1 VHVLTKI
8 FIVLVTLLAILMV
21 PLVVVSA
28 KNQEYWK
35 VQALDF
41 EQSHRL
47 ASNQLQD
54 ERQLHQGEQ
63 ARLNQELQDYSQR
76 LAQLQSSVADCEKL
90 RLDIKSQLLTANLSL
105 SEHGATS
112 RTMLKSLQTNSDLN
126 RVLVE
131 DVQKLRSLAI
141 SCEREK
147 VEVDE
152 ALRERTSERD
162 VAMAAKRKLQEELKE
177 MRDQQATA
185 MHRISEYVARF
196 GVLEDGGMSLDEG
209 LAPDRNLQATILDI
223 SRADGRNLVEID
235 AGSRDGVKEGWI
247 LTIGE
252 GGTFLG
258 KLRIIDVDIN
268 RSTGI
273 LTLESKDRGLVQ
285 IGNRAYALMGQD

>member
-1 VHVLTKI
+1 MHVLTKI

-35 VQALDF
+35 TQALDF
-41 EQSHRL
+41 EHSHRL
-47 ASNQLQD
+47 ASSQLQD

-76 LAQLQSSVADCEKL
+76 LAQLQSSVAECEKL
-90 RLDIKSQLLTANLSL
+90 RLDIESQLLTANLSL
-105 SEHGATS
+105 SEHGATN

-141 SCEREK
+141 ACEREK

-162 VAMAAKRKLQEELKE
+162 VALAAKRKLQEELKE
-177 MRDQQATA
+177 MRDQQANA

-196 GVLEDGGMSLDEG
+196 GVLEDGGLSLDEG
-209 LAPDRNLQATILDI
+209 LAPDRNLQATILDV
-223 SRADGRNLVEID
+223 SRSDDRSLVEID
-235 AGSRDGVKEGWI
+235 AGSRDGVQEGWI

-252 GGTFLG
+252 GGTSLG

-273 LTLESKDRGLVQ
+273 LTLESKDRGMVQ

>member
-1 VHVLTKI
+1 MHVLTKI

-35 VQALDF
+35 TQALDF
-41 EQSHRL
+41 EHSHRL
-47 ASNQLQD
+47 ASSQLQD

-76 LAQLQSSVADCEKL
+76 LAQLQSSVAECEKL
-90 RLDIKSQLLTANLSL
+90 RLDIESQLLTANLSL
-105 SEHGATS
+105 SEHGATN

-141 SCEREK
+141 ACEREK

-162 VAMAAKRKLQEELKE
+162 VALAAKRKLQEELKE
-177 MRDQQATA
+177 MRDQQANA

-196 GVLEDGGMSLDEG
+196 GVLEDGGLSLDEG
-209 LAPDRNLQATILDI
+209 LAPDRNLQATILDV
-223 SRADGRNLVEID
+223 SRSDDRSLVEID
-235 AGSRDGVKEGWI
+235 AGSRDGVQEGWI

-273 LTLESKDRGLVQ
+273 LTLESKDRGMVQ

>member
-1 VHVLTKI
+1 MHVLTKI

-35 VQALDF
+35 TQALDF
-41 EQSHRL
+41 EHSHRL
-47 ASNQLQD
+47 ASSQLQD

-76 LAQLQSSVADCEKL
+76 LAQLQSSVAECEKL
-90 RLDIKSQLLTANLSL
+90 RLDIESQLLTANLSL
-105 SEHGATS
+105 SEHGATN

-141 SCEREK
+141 ACEREK

-177 MRDQQATA
+177 MRDQQANA

-196 GVLEDGGMSLDEG
+196 GVLEDGGLSLDEG
-209 LAPDRNLQATILDI
+209 LAPDRNLQATILDV
-223 SRADGRNLVEID
+223 SRSDDRSLVEID
-235 AGSRDGVKEGWI
+235 AGSRDGVQEGWI

-273 LTLESKDRGLVQ
+273 LTLESKDRGMVQ